1 MQKNSA
7 ATAAGF
13 AAAPNNN
20 QATVALS
27 SEVATQLF
35 KSSIAP
41 SQASETSREA
51 MNSVSQ
57 YGVKSSVA
65 VLLPVPSD
73 LSHPN
78 ANAANAVT
86 INPNSA
92 SAYIYNGQTLSPGG
106 AVIQISG
113 TAYSLAL
120 VSANPVPA
128 STSGGQVPDSGGLTA
143 QVSNYYGPAAAS
155 PASGLV
161 SHIAYVVAGQTLT
174 PGGSSVVVSGNTYLL
189 SPSATAVVVNG
200 VASAIPPANTPLP
213 LLSISAAV
221 SFSGSGHVITG
232 QTLPPQVSAVLVSG
246 TSPSLAP
253 TGAALDGSAPFA
265 PLLMTLGS
273 ETLTLTPTASSAVI
287 IGSQTVHPGSVIT
300 VAGNSLALAPGNT
313 GIVVISGTSTRT
325 NAIHSLA
332 LAGTANY
339 ANSAAPALP
348 TPLLLTLGSQTLT
361 LTPTASSAI
370 AIGSQTLQPN
380 SIITVAGNSLSLAPG
395 NSAIAVVYGTVTNT
409 EGVQRTARVSLL
421 LITLG
426 SETLTLTPA
435 SSSAVVIGSQTLRPG
450 SVITVAGNSLSLAP
464 GGTPVIVGSAT
475 STSINVTK
483 STAIA
488 SGLSSGPGGAT
499 TKPVGSVGGTA
510 TTTQSAYVAASTG
523 RAGRALER
531 LPVVSSVVLGLLL
544 VVVMYL

>member
-27 SEVATQLF
+27 SEVATQPF

-51 MNSVSQ
+51 INSVSQ

-65 VLLPVPSD
+65 VLLPVSSD

-78 ANAANAVT
+78 ANAVT

-143 QVSNYYGPAAAS
+143 QVSNYYGPAYPAAAS
-155 PASGLV
+155 PASGLA
-161 SHIAYVVAGQTLT
+161 SHVAYVVAGQTLT

-213 LLSISAAV
+213 LLSSSAAV

-232 QTLPPQVSAVLVSG
+232 QTFPPQVSAVLVSG

-273 ETLTLTPTASSAVI
+273 SILTLTPIASSAVV

-300 VAGNSLALAPGNT
+300 VAGNSLALAPGNS

-325 NAIHSLA
+325 NTIPSLA
-332 LAGTANY
+332 LADTSKY
-339 ANSAAPALP
+339 ANSAAPALS

-361 LTPTASSAI
+361 LTPTASSTI
-370 AIGSQTLQPN
+370 VIGSQTLQPD
-380 SIITVAGNSLSLAPG
+380 SVITVAGNSLSLAPG
-395 NSAIAVVYGTVTNT
+395 NSAIVVVYGTVTNT
-409 EGVQRTARVSLL
+409 EGVQNTARVSLL
-421 LITLG
+421 LMTLG

-475 STSINVTK
+475 STRIDVTK

-488 SGLSSGPGGAT
+488 SGLSSGPGGRT
-499 TKPVGSVGGTA
+499 TKPVGSVGGTT
-510 TTTQSAYVAASTG
+510 TTTQSAYVAASIG
-523 RAGRALER
+523 RAGRAWER
-531 LPVVSSVVLGLLL
+531 LPVLSSVVLGLLL
-544 VVVMYL
+544 VVVVYL